1 MRSNFIGS
9 TVVGLLTLTTATAHA
24 GDLAIVS
31 VPKPS
36 APSSSVPSLQ
46 LCTPVGMG
54 ILHLPSVLTCFQMRS
69 TPPSLAQS
77 SFSFSPSMTGLS
89 SALATA
95 PRANDPTTGW
105 NLTAFMSHQWTDRL
119 RSEIGVRHMQLD
131 VARSDSLRVTDGQ
144 VTAASAGVSYS
155 FFRGFDIGLEFQ
167 YANLKSK
174 FGSVSVAAPHPGG
187 TGEERNISTRL
198 RVDRAF

>member
-1 MRSNFIGS
+1 MRGFFIG
-9 TVVGLLTLTTATAHA
+9 TAVVGLLSLTTATAHA
-24 GDLAIVS
+24 GDLAIA
-31 VPKPS
+31 S
-36 APSSSVPSLQ
+36 APKASVQSFAVAPLQ

-54 ILHLPSVLTCFQMRS
+54 VLHLPSVLTCFQMS
-69 TPPSLAQS
+69 SAPASLAQS
-77 SFSFSPSMTGLS
+77 SFSVSPSVISMTG
-89 SALATA
+89 ALTAA

-119 RSEIGVRHMQLD
+119 RSEIGVRHTQLD
-131 VARSDSLRVTDGQ
+131 VTRSDTLRVTDGQ

-174 FGSVSVAAPHPGG
+174 FGSVSIAAPHPGA

>member
-1 MRSNFIGS
+1 MRSIFIGS
-9 TVVGLLTLTTATAHA
+9 AVVGLLTLTTATAHA

-31 VPKPS
+31 APKS
-36 APSSSVPSLQ
+36 SVQTSSVPSLQ

-54 ILHLPSVLTCFQMRS
+54 MLHLPSVLTCFQMGS
-69 TPPSLAQS
+69 TPSALTQG
-77 SFSFSPSMTGLS
+77 SFSFSPSITGMVNG
-89 SALATA
+89 LAAA

-131 VARSDSLRVTDGQ
+131 VTRSDSLRVTDGQ

-167 YANLKSK
+167 YANLKSR
-174 FGSVSVAAPHPGG
+174 FGSVSVAAPHPGA